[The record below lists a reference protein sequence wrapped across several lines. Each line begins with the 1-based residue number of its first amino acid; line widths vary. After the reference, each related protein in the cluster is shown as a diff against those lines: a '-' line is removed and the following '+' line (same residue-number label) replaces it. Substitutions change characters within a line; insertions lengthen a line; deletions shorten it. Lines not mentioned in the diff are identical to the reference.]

1 MSRHCI
7 VFALFSAAL
16 CTAQAPP
23 RSGSQTW
30 TGALFD
36 ALKTTCSTETQ
47 GASPAGT
54 CPVSMATQSFGIRL
68 PDGKLY
74 QFDDGGNA
82 KATAALK
89 KSRKAGKE
97 VFAYWQS
104 GKTAKPIQAKVTGS
118 VTSNTL
124 NLETIQID

>member
-1 MSRHCI
+1 MSRYSI
-7 VFALFSAAL
+7 VFALFSVAL
-16 CTAQAPP
+16 CAAQAPP

-30 TGALFD
+30 TGVLFD
-36 ALKTTCSTETQ
+36 TLKTTCSTETQ

-54 CPVSMATQSFGIRL
+54 CPVSMATLSFGIRL

-74 QFDDGGNA
+74 QFDEGGNA
-82 KATAALK
+82 KATTALK
-89 KSRKAGKE
+89 KSRNAGKQ

>member
-1 MSRHCI
+1 MIRHYAVCT
-7 VFALFSAAL
+7 LFFVAL
-16 CTAQAPP
+16 CSAQAPP

-36 ALKTTCSTETQ
+36 TLKTTCSSETQ

-54 CPVSMATQSFGIRL
+54 CPVSMATKSFGIRL

-74 QFDDGGNA
+74 PFDEGGNA
-82 KATAALK
+82 KTVTALK

-97 VFAYWQS
+97 VFAYWQT

-124 NLETIQID
+124 NLESIQID